1 MWCATTSKRG
11 EPVSSRSVARRHVE
25 PLSPATVRNVM
36 AELEEGGFLYQP
48 HTSAGRV
55 PTAAAYRFFVEQV
68 AAQATAS
75 PEDRQWIRRELE
87 SAQTPEAVMERASH
101 VLAAVSRGL
110 GIFISPPLARS
121 VVEHL
126 RFLLLPDGRVLV
138 VLVTTGGLTRDKLI
152 RPERAFRQEDLDRI
166 AALSEPPLRGL
177 DAGSHARRPAR
188 AGGARPRAIWPHR
201 RRCAAAVR
209 SGVLGDSVGTQE
221 SMSKARRKSLRRSN
235 SPNQDQLRELL
246 EAIEE
251 KDRLIALLSG
261 CIESPEPVHVELGLD
276 QMSDAGKHLALVSA
290 SYSTNDQV
298 QGTLG
303 ILAPMRMH
311 YERVITA
318 VAFMAQFFSENS
330 RGELI
335 PCREHNDK
343 EKKSRAIRRRTRMFR
358 RAADSASGTVERE
371 LRRSGSTAIRCSTR
385 EDREASGRKAGTD
398 EHAAAP
404 PGGFRKLPQARRKRA
419 PSGTPSRRRI
429 ADRADSSGARCVRP
443 RASTVRRCGAADAN
457 IAKALN

>member
-1 MWCATTSKRG
+1 MSPTLLQQKRYQQILTDVVRAYIETG
-11 EPVSSRSVARRHVE
+11 EPVSSRSISRRHLE

-36 AELEEGGFLYQP
+36 ADLEDEGLLYQP

-87 SAQTPEAVMERASH
+87 AAQTPEAVMERASH

-126 RFLLLPDGRVLV
+126 RFLLLPDSRVLV
-138 VLVTTGGLTRDKLI
+138 VLISGGGVARDKLI
-152 RPERAFRQEDLDRI
+152 RPERAFRQEDLDHI
-166 AALSEPPLRGL
+166 ADYLNHHYIGWTL
-177 DAGSHARRPAR
+177 DAMRVDLRKQLDREREQYSRMADDALMLCDPS
-188 AGGARPRAIWPHR
+188 I
-201 RRCAAAVR
+201 
-209 SGVLGDSVGTQE
+209 LGDNTDRKIYVDGA
-221 SMSKARRKSLRRSN
+221 ARLAS
-235 SPNQDQLRELL
+235 SPDFTDQAQLHELL

-261 CIESPEPVHVELGLD
+261 CIEAPEPVHVELGLD
-276 QMSDAGKHLALVSA
+276 KISNGGKHLALVSA
-290 SYSTNDQV
+290 SYSSNDQV

-318 VAFMAQFFSENS
+318 VAFMAQFFSES
-330 RGELI
+330 QE
-335 PCREHNDK
+335 
-343 EKKSRAIRRRTRMFR
+343 
-358 RAADSASGTVERE
+358 
-371 LRRSGSTAIRCSTR
+371 
-385 EDREASGRKAGTD
+385 
-398 EHAAAP
+398 
-404 PGGFRKLPQARRKRA
+404 GG
-419 PSGTPSRRRI
+419 
-429 ADRADSSGARCVRP
+429 
-443 RASTVRRCGAADAN
+443 
-457 IAKALN
+457 

>member
-1 MWCATTSKRG
+1 MGATILQQRRHQQILTDVVRTYIETG
-11 EPVSSRSVARRHVE
+11 EPVSSRSIARRHAE

-36 AELEEGGFLYQP
+36 ADLEDEGYLYQP

-75 PEDRQWIRRELE
+75 PEDRQWIRRELAA
-87 SAQTPEAVMERASH
+87 AQTPEAVMERASH

-126 RFLLLPDGRVLV
+126 RFLIVPDHRVLV

-152 RPERAFRQEDLDRI
+152 RPERSFRQEDLDRVAAYLNRHYVGWTLEAMRADLRAQVERDREQYGRI
-166 AALSEPPLRGL
+166 ANDALLLCDPS
-177 DAGSHARRPAR
+177 
-188 AGGARPRAIWPHR
+188 
-201 RRCAAAVR
+201 
-209 SGVLGDSVGTQE
+209 VLGDSTE
-221 SMSKARRKSLRRSN
+221 RKIYVEGAAQMAASVEFTD
-235 SPNQDQLRELL
+235 QAQLRELL

-276 QMSDAGKHLALVSA
+276 RMTTAGKHLALVSA
-290 SYSTNDQV
+290 SYSSNDQV

-318 VAFMAQFFSENS
+318 VAFMAQFFSDNEEGN
-330 RGELI
+330 
-335 PCREHNDK
+335 
-343 EKKSRAIRRRTRMFR
+343 
-358 RAADSASGTVERE
+358 
-371 LRRSGSTAIRCSTR
+371 
-385 EDREASGRKAGTD
+385 
-398 EHAAAP
+398 
-404 PGGFRKLPQARRKRA
+404 
-419 PSGTPSRRRI
+419 
-429 ADRADSSGARCVRP
+429 
-443 RASTVRRCGAADAN
+443 
-457 IAKALN
+457 

>member
-1 MWCATTSKRG
+1 MGSTIPQQKRHQQILTDVVRAYIETG
-11 EPVSSRSVARRHVE
+11 EPVSSRSIARMHVE

-36 AELEEGGFLYQP
+36 ADLENQGLLYQP

-87 SAQTPEAVMERASH
+87 AAQTPEAVMERASH

-126 RFLLLPDGRVLV
+126 RFLLLPDGRVLI
-138 VLVTTGGLTRDKLI
+138 VLVSGGGQTRDKLI

-166 AALSEPPLRGL
+166 AAYLNQHYIGWTLEAMRADLRKQLEQDREQYGRL
-177 DAGSHARRPAR
+177 ADDALLLCDPS
-188 AGGARPRAIWPHR
+188 I
-201 RRCAAAVR
+201 
-209 SGVLGDSVGTQE
+209 LGDGADRKIYVEGAALIAASPDFTNQE
-221 SMSKARRKSLRRSN
+221 H
-235 SPNQDQLRELL
+235 LRELL

-261 CIESPEPVHVELGLD
+261 CIEAPEPVHVELGLD
-276 QMSDAGKHLALVSA
+276 KISNGGKHLALVSA
-290 SYSTNDQV
+290 SYSSNDQV

-318 VAFMAQFFSENS
+318 VAFMAQFFSENQ
-330 RGELI
+330 E
-335 PCREHNDK
+335 
-343 EKKSRAIRRRTRMFR
+343 
-358 RAADSASGTVERE
+358 
-371 LRRSGSTAIRCSTR
+371 GS
-385 EDREASGRKAGTD
+385 
-398 EHAAAP
+398 
-404 PGGFRKLPQARRKRA
+404 
-419 PSGTPSRRRI
+419 
-429 ADRADSSGARCVRP
+429 
-443 RASTVRRCGAADAN
+443 
-457 IAKALN
+457 